1 MNALPVESLDW
12 VADFK
17 SRVEL
22 EQSIFRILI
31 RWGLAESAL
40 DIQRIV
46 EERLEDALHGLV
58 EGSQQLHMSAEA
70 KTRISELLRNTYLKM
85 RDIPRRRV
93 CQERLH
99 NALLT
104 GFAGVTDELVQAS
117 ENYLEGKRAV
127 PVKRWAA

>member
-1 MNALPVESLDW
+1 LDW

-46 EERLEDALHGLV
+46 EERLEDALHCLV

>member
-70 KTRISELLRNTYLKM
+70 KTGISELLRNTYLKM

-104 GFAGVTDELVQAS
+104 GFAGVTDELVQAC